1 MTEMIV
7 LTTEHVPGRRMVAA
21 VGLARGT
28 AIRTRHIGYDFI
40 EWLRNLFGGELDH
53 YVKMFAETRE
63 QALDRLRQD
72 ARRLGADAVVGLRFE
87 TSKIAA
93 GAAEVLVYGTAVR
106 LAPPSGTGV
115 QGEGNAH
122 GDTDLGSA

>member
-7 LTTEHVPGRRMVAA
+7 VTTEHVPGRRMLAV
-21 VGLARGT
+21 VGLAKGT

-106 LAPPSGTGV
+106 LAAASATGAPGAV
-115 QGEGNAH
+115 DVP

>member
-1 MTEMIV
+1 MIV
-7 LTTEHVPGRRMVAA
+7 VTTEQVPGRRMLAA
-21 VGLARGT
+21 VGIAKGT
-28 AIRTRHIGYDFI
+28 AIRTRHLGHDFI

-87 TSKIAA
+87 TSKIAS

-106 LAPPSGTGV
+106 LCPASPAGGH
-115 QGEGNAH
+115 GEADARAGL
-122 GDTDLGSA
+122 DLRDA